1 MVLWLNIDAN
11 LLKYLLLG
19 CPNNHVKELMSYESI
34 PVFGWDIS
42 CEKVKS
48 KDVKK
53 CTNWNCPSSSKK
65 TSYIKTKLVGTGR
78 ARLGFGNCN
87 KNKKVKKIATS
98 V

>member
-1 MVLWLNIDAN
+1 MDF
-11 LLKYLLLG
+11 
-19 CPNNHVKELMSYESI
+19 ESP

-53 CTNWNCPSSSKK
+53 CTNWKCPSSSKK
-65 TSYIKTKLVGTGR
+65 TSSIKTKLVGTGR

-87 KNKKVKKIATS
+87 KNKKVKNKDKCSRLTY
-98 V
+98 